1 MRLCTVSA
9 SVGAG
14 LETIGFTAVSRSR
27 LASWIRA
34 SLAGW
39 SSGTKLDRVIA
50 CSTSGSRE
58 SRDAIWSAWA
68 SDGRSTSMALGVF
81 SGSCIRS
88 FSVDMASLSG
98 LRRCIGLKSKR
109 TSGSKAMEPSTA
121 IPKAPSTTR
130 RRPTRKRSTGANQA

>member
-1 MRLCTVSA
+1 M
-9 SVGAG
+9 SVGGG
-14 LETIGFTAVSRSR
+14 LDAIGFTAVSSSR

-50 CSTSGSRE
+50 CSTSGRRDSRA
-58 SRDAIWSAWA
+58 AIWSAWT
-68 SDGRSTSMALGVF
+68 SEGRSTSMALGVF

-88 FSVDMASLSG
+88 FSVDIASLSG

-109 TSGSKAMEPSTA
+109 TSGSRAIEPSTA
-121 IPKAPSTTR
+121 VPKAPSTSR